1 MLERL
6 REEAPQTYDYP
17 AAPEDSGWA
26 AKRQSRGVPVHSKA
40 SLR

>member
-6 REEAPQTYDYP
+6 REEAPQTYGYP

-26 AKRQSRGVPVHSKA
+26 AKRQVP
-40 SLR
+40 